1 MHAKGL
7 PSGLVPAVRHTGGG
21 SRFPVRFQ
29 VATPV
34 AHPVPG
40 SVPAPAGGNDP
51 DRTPL
56 GEGGPWQEQ
65 AKGQGPEAHPP
76 HPARPPGQEGC
87 LPCMWVPQ
95 EEPAA
100 SQATP
105 LCPGPGSSPGVG
117 TRGVSLRKAHPL
129 LQGAASLE
137 PCWEPLSEGHPE
149 PWDKPGNDNLK
160 ERYFR
165 EGEGLPVGTQTV
177 GPPACSWEGG
187 QAGGALAGASAPSG

>member
-1 MHAKGL
+1 MTQTGPRSEKEGRGRSRPRGRVPRPTRPTRLGL
-7 PSGLVPAVRHTGGG
+7 
-21 SRFPVRFQ
+21 
-29 VATPV
+29 
-34 AHPVPG
+34 
-40 SVPAPAGGNDP
+40 
-51 DRTPL
+51 
-56 GEGGPWQEQ
+56 
-65 AKGQGPEAHPP
+65 QGKRGVSLACGCHRRSPRP
-76 HPARPPGQEGC
+76 HRPHLCARD
-87 LPCMWVPQ
+87 
-95 EEPAA
+95 
-100 SQATP
+100 
-105 LCPGPGSSPGVG
+105 LCPPPEWEHGG
-117 TRGVSLRKAHPL
+117 SLRKAHPL